1 MRWRSNSISPRGIG
15 LSPLSIGDAPWPE
28 NAAQAPWF
36 RAALEQKQTV
46 NLEPNGRLRL
56 TRTQVDDLGEPIAVA
71 RVLYDLREGLA
82 ESVSFATRH
91 LTQTEVV
98 LYDPNGEKLYHHGPT
113 VGDRLALEGR
123 ASLDA
128 IHASAIVRQARA
140 AALATFYNAER
151 ALFVA
156 LAALTV
162 GVVVVASGGTH
173 LVVRDL
179 RRAQRRADEANRAKS
194 EFLANMSHEIRTPMN
209 GVLGMAELLSHTHLD
224 REQREYLNMIQQSAE
239 SLLRILNDILDFSK
253 IEAGRLELEAVPF
266 ALRDCVG
273 KAGQMLAVRAAAK
286 HVELACRVEPDL
298 PDTLVGDPVRL
309 RQILVNLM
317 GNAIK
322 FTEQGEVVVE
332 VERRGEP
339 QNERTVRLHFS
350 VRDTGIGIPPE
361 KQQAV
366 FEAFTQADA
375 STTRRFGGTG
385 LGLAIASQLVRM
397 MGGEIWLESVVGRGT
412 TFHFTAEFAL
422 AETLLESRHGEP
434 PALAGQTV
442 LVVDDNATN
451 RRILQELL
459 RSWRMGV
466 TAVEDGAHALAE
478 LHRAAVAGRPY
489 RFVLLDLMMP
499 AMDGFELAEQIVRTP
514 ELDNASL
521 ILLSSVVRPGDLQ
534 RCRDLGIA
542 GYLTKPL
549 VHSEL
554 LDTLLAAQAQTD
566 PKEEAETA
574 SSNVAAGRSLKIL
587 LVEDG
592 LVNQRV
598 ATGLLT
604 RHGHQVVVAVN
615 GREAIQA
622 WERTRFDLV
631 LMDLQMPVMDG
642 IEATTII
649 RQRERE
655 QRARRTPILAMT
667 AAAMKGD
674 RERCL
679 EAGMDGYLSKPIRAE
694 ELLQAIHALALTPPP
709 NESSKGVSDGAAGKP
724 ASCDSLPMPI
734 EETGVSR
741 DDVLDV
747 DAAARHIGGG
757 RGEVVQMAQL
767 LLEECPKLLQ
777 QIDNALAHADTAC
790 LQRAAHT
797 LKSAV
802 DVFDANN
809 AFQAAWRLEQLC
821 QCGDFAGAA
830 GAAQKL
836 KCEIAAVTAAL
847 EQIVARSDQAR
858 ADEPNAVVR

>member
-1 MRWRSNSISPRGIG
+1 MDRFVRMTCFVLLPVVAVMALAGAAFHVYNQAVAQRTAIAELQAAAALTVRLIERRIDRVEGALESILLQDSLYDYAMYQRAEVDDEAERSRLEIERALVRLAMSDPHALAIELYQPT
-15 LSPLSIGDAPWPE
+15 GDRFVAVVDRRRTLAPE

-350 VRDTGIGIPPE
+350 VRDTGIGILPRNNRQCSRPL
-361 KQQAV
+361 
-366 FEAFTQADA
+366 
-375 STTRRFGGTG
+375 RRRTPQPR
-385 LGLAIASQLVRM
+385 A
-397 MGGEIWLESVVGRGT
+397 
-412 TFHFTAEFAL
+412 AL
-422 AETLLESRHGEP
+422 AE
-434 PALAGQTV
+434 
-442 LVVDDNATN
+442 
-451 RRILQELL
+451 
-459 RSWRMGV
+459 
-466 TAVEDGAHALAE
+466 
-478 LHRAAVAGRPY
+478 
-489 RFVLLDLMMP
+489 
-499 AMDGFELAEQIVRTP
+499 
-514 ELDNASL
+514 
-521 ILLSSVVRPGDLQ
+521 PGW
-534 RCRDLGIA
+534 GW
-542 GYLTKPL
+542 P
-549 VHSEL
+549 
-554 LDTLLAAQAQTD
+554 
-566 PKEEAETA
+566 
-574 SSNVAAGRSLKIL
+574 
-587 LVEDG
+587 
-592 LVNQRV
+592 
-598 ATGLLT
+598 
-604 RHGHQVVVAVN
+604 
-615 GREAIQA
+615 
-622 WERTRFDLV
+622 
-631 LMDLQMPVMDG
+631 
-642 IEATTII
+642 
-649 RQRERE
+649 
-655 QRARRTPILAMT
+655 
-667 AAAMKGD
+667 
-674 RERCL
+674 
-679 EAGMDGYLSKPIRAE
+679 
-694 ELLQAIHALALTPPP
+694 
-709 NESSKGVSDGAAGKP
+709 
-724 ASCDSLPMPI
+724 
-734 EETGVSR
+734 
-741 DDVLDV
+741 
-747 DAAARHIGGG
+747 
-757 RGEVVQMAQL
+757 
-767 LLEECPKLLQ
+767 
-777 QIDNALAHADTAC
+777 
-790 LQRAAHT
+790 
-797 LKSAV
+797 
-802 DVFDANN
+802 
-809 AFQAAWRLEQLC
+809 
-821 QCGDFAGAA
+821 
-830 GAAQKL
+830 
-836 KCEIAAVTAAL
+836 
-847 EQIVARSDQAR
+847 
-858 ADEPNAVVR
+858 